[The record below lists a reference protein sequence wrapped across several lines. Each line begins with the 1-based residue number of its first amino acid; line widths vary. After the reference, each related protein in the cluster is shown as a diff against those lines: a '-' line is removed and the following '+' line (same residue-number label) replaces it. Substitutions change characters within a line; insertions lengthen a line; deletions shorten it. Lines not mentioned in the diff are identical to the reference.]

1 MQVSDVL
8 ESLFRWTH
16 VVAGVLW
23 IGLLYFFNFVNSAFA
38 PTLDGD
44 TKKKVVPELMP
55 RALYWFRWGAV
66 WTWVTGVL
74 LLALAFYQDRLAW
87 QDRLALDPSAATWG
101 LGTFVMVALTFLA
114 PFLYDGLMKSLG
126 KSNLKAAVALG
137 FLGVAAVVYLFGRW
151 AGFGY
156 RGTVIHTG
164 ALFGSI
170 MAFNVWFRIW
180 PSQRRIIQAV
190 KAGQAPEQAVVSL
203 AATRSRQNT
212 YLSVPLMWTMV
223 NGHTTWANTGSAPWL
238 ILLGAV
244 FLGWWVTWMLL
255 RHAPKIK
262 GF

>member
-1 MQVSDVL
+1 MQVTAVL
-8 ESLFRWTH
+8 ESLFRWMH

-38 PTLDGD
+38 PTMDGD

-55 RALYWFRWGAV
+55 RALYWFRHAAA

-74 LLALAFYQDRLAW
+74 LLMLVFYQGGVVFD
-87 QDRLALDPSAATWG
+87 DPAHGWSAG
-101 LGTFVMVALTFLA
+101 SFVMLVLILLA
-114 PFLYDGLMKSLG
+114 PLLYDRLMKSLG
-126 KSNLKAAVALG
+126 KSNMKAAIAVG
-137 FLGVAAVVYLFGRW
+137 FLLVAAMVYLFGHW

-156 RGTVIHTG
+156 RGYVIHTG
-164 ALFGSI
+164 ALFGTI

-180 PSQRRIIQAV
+180 PSQRQIIQAV
-190 KAGQAPEQAVVSL
+190 KNGQAPDPAVVAL

-212 YLSVPLMWTMV
+212 YMSVPLMWTMV
-223 NGHTTWANTGSAPWL
+223 NTHTTWANTGSTGWL
-238 ILLGAV
+238 LLLAAV
-244 FLGWWVTWMLL
+244 LLGWWVTSMLL